1 MLSLYKNILSGG
13 STLETLKNVPPQQL
27 LNFFSRPDVAI
38 VNALS
43 DDILIKSSK
52 PDDFNSFG
60 ENFSNKDKK
69 ELDNY
74 SVIVVYCANYTCSAS
89 KTYINE
95 LKEKFPGFN
104 GNYIDY
110 EGGVFEWG
118 MLSLLYD
125 NFNIFSNK
133 KSDNLDNNELYEL
146 LNNNIHRIK
155 DTNIEFL
162 DSLQNIET
170 LVKSTTVS
178 VQGPPI
184 IKTQLLEGKV
194 CVVTGGTSG
203 LGLQTIKCMLD
214 NGAKHVTGTWY
225 NNKER
230 ADKVSNELI
239 EEYGKEK
246 VLILRADAR
255 TEDGNLK
262 TFGSKERA
270 DIVPEDCIPVD
281 CVDINAGIFGPAS
294 YNNKHIHQIKVT
306 DYDDVLNLNL
316 KGYVLGVQA
325 FIKQAIEHKI
335 ENAAIVCIKSIYGT
349 GGSKFSNSAYQI
361 SKHGTMGLVN
371 QVAIEFARP
380 SEQLGI
386 PHKIRI
392 NAVSPTFTTTALTK
406 EMLSYDKVNETI
418 QNSNPTGVLADKACV
433 ANAVCW
439 LLSDIPGDVT
449 GCDLPVDCGVLSE
462 VVPTISEVEKLNF
475 EEGIEF
481 LSCCGDTPDRTD
493 V

>member
-13 STLETLKNVPPQQL
+13 SFNETFKNIPPQQL
-27 LNFFSRPDVAI
+27 LNFFSRNDVAI

-43 DDILIKSSK
+43 NDIFIQNNK
-52 PDDFNSFG
+52 PDGFNSFG
-60 ENFSNKDKK
+60 KDFNLKDKN
-69 ELDNY
+69 EIDNY
-74 SVIVVYCANYTCSAS
+74 SVIIVYCANYTCPAS
-89 KTYINE
+89 KTYIE
-95 LKEKFPGFN
+95 DLKLKFTDYN
-104 GNYIDY
+104 GKFVDY
-110 EGGVFEWG
+110 EGGIFEWG

-125 NFNIFSNK
+125 NFNIYNNVQLR
-133 KSDNLDNNELYEL
+133 NLNNEELYKLINE
-146 LNNNIHRIK
+146 NKHRIK
-155 DTNIEFL
+155 DTDIPIL
-162 DSLQNIET
+162 DSLQDIET
-170 LVKSTTVS
+170 LLRSTTVS
-178 VQGPPI
+178 VEGPTI
-184 IKTQLLEGKV
+184 IKTKLLENKV

-203 LGLQTIKCMLD
+203 LGLQTMKCMLE

-225 NNKER
+225 NNEER
-230 ADKVSNELI
+230 AEKVSKELSDI
-239 EEYGKEK
+239 YGKEK

-255 TEDGNLK
+255 TEEGNET
-262 TFGSKERA
+262 TFNAEKRKGL
-270 DIVPEDCIPVD
+270 VPDDCIAVD

-294 YNNKHIHQIKVT
+294 YNNKHIHQIKIT
-306 DYDDVLNLNL
+306 DYDEVLNLNL
-316 KGYVLGVQA
+316 KGYVLGVQS

-380 SEQLGI
+380 SPQLGI

-406 EMLSYDKVNETI
+406 EMLSYDKVNQTI
-418 QNSNPTGVLADKACV
+418 KNSNPSGTLADKECV
-433 ANAVCW
+433 ANSVCW
-439 LLSDIPGDVT
+439 LLSDIPGDIT

-462 VVPTISEVEKLNF
+462 VVPTISEVDKLNF

-481 LSCCGDTPDRTD
+481 LSCCGDTPDRPD